1 MPTGSTSSRN
11 RPNGPDRP
19 KGAAAGG
26 PGTAGAAGGIS
37 TFKGQ
42 ERALRADRIGTPGLL
57 LSVLAASAPLM
68 VVAGVMATTYQV
80 MGIVG
85 QPLLFVIL
93 GVVMAL
99 FSVGYA
105 EMSRHV
111 HNAGAFYAYIARG
124 LGGTAG
130 AGASFVALAAYN
142 ALQVGIYGIFG
153 FEVAGLLDR
162 HFHLSVAWWVPAL
175 LAVVVTGTLGALK
188 IDLNAKVLGVLLVIE
203 VALIL
208 VFDIAFAADPG
219 PQGLSVRAFDPATLG
234 GAGLGTALCF
244 AVAAFVG
251 FEQAPVYAEETSRP
265 QTVVARVMFL
275 AVGFVAVF
283 FALSSWLIGVAT
295 GPDHVVAA
303 AGKEGP
309 GLIFSLTG
317 PRLGAAFTDVLHV
330 FFVTGIFASMLSFH
344 NVVAR
349 YVFAMGREGLLPAAL
364 GRTSRTSGAPAL
376 GSLLQTVI
384 ALLVVGGFA
393 LTDHGP
399 AGDPTT
405 PVLKLFTWAGNVG
418 ALGVIVLM
426 TTASVAVIAF
436 FVRRGAGRAQGW
448 RLTASALAA
457 LSLLAVLLYA
467 VKDFGVLVGAEEG
480 SALRWVLPALIG
492 GAALAG
498 LVYGRVLRATR
509 PQVHARIGLGNEA
522 FQLEKAASAAPP
534 AAPRHGAPRHAATR
548 HTTTPVRPS
557 AQPPNPP
564 HTPHTPHKENRR

>member
-1 MPTGSTSSRN
+1 MPTGSSGSTRS
-11 RPNGPDRP
+11 
-19 KGAAAGG
+19 AATAHGTG
-26 PGTAGAAGGIS
+26 QPGRTGDAIS

-42 ERALRADRIGTPGLL
+42 ERALRAGRIGTPGLL

-68 VVAGVMATTYQV
+68 VVAGVMVTTYQV

-93 GVVMAL
+93 GIVMAL

-124 LGGTAG
+124 LGGTVG
-130 AGASFVALAAYN
+130 SGASFVALAAYS

-162 HFHLSVAWWVPAL
+162 YLSVTVAWWIPAL
-175 LAVVVTGTLGALK
+175 AGVAVTGALGALK

-203 VALIL
+203 VALIA
-208 VFDIAFAADPG
+208 VFDIAFAAAPG
-219 PQGLSVRAFDPATLG
+219 PQGLSLHAFDPAALG

-283 FALSSWLIGVAT
+283 FAVSSWLIGVAT
-295 GPDHVVAA
+295 GPGNVIAA

-309 GLIFSLTG
+309 ELIFSLTG
-317 PRLGAAFTDVLHV
+317 PRLDTAFTDALHL

-349 YVFAMGREGLLPAAL
+349 YAFAMGREGLLPAAL
-364 GRTSRTSGAPAL
+364 GRTARSSGAPAL

-384 ALLVVGGFA
+384 SAAVVLGFT
-393 LTDHGP
+393 LGDDTP
-399 AGDPTT
+399 ADDPAT
-405 PVLKLFTWAGNVG
+405 PVLALFTWGGNVG
-418 ALGVIVLM
+418 ALGVILLM
-426 TTASVAVIAF
+426 ATASVAVIAF
-436 FVRRGAGRAQGW
+436 FVRRGAGRAQAG
-448 RLTASALAA
+448 RLLAAGLAA
-457 LSLLAVLLYA
+457 LALLAVLGYA
-467 VKDFGVLVGAEEG
+467 VKDFDVLVAADRG
-480 SALRWVLPALIG
+480 SVLRWLLPSLIG
-492 GAALAG
+492 IAAVVG
-498 LVYGRVLRATR
+498 LVHGRVLRVRR
-509 PQVHARIGLGNEA
+509 PAVHARIGLGNEA
-522 FQLEKAASAAPP
+522 FQLEKAAAEDAHGAPQSEP
-534 AAPRHGAPRHAATR
+534 AAP
-548 HTTTPVRPS
+548 
-557 AQPPNPP
+557 
-564 HTPHTPHKENRR
+564 KER